1 MELSLCLRKSSK
13 MAGAAG
19 EYFVD
24 LVVVG
29 WVILFSDGTQIPEG
43 LSVDDFFFLLMQ
55 IGISEVWGVS

>member
-1 MELSLCLRKSSK
+1 
-13 MAGAAG
+13 MAGVAG